1 MNRPAYMDGIVVGVS
16 VALVLTATGV
26 AFLSY
31 LDPVFVLTF
40 ASTAN
45 FCN

>member
-1 MNRPAYMDGIVVGVS
+1 MNRLAYRDGIVIGVS
-16 VALVLTATGV
+16 VALVLTATGL

>member
-1 MNRPAYMDGIVVGVS
+1 MNRPATMDGIVAGVS
-16 VALVLTATGV
+16 AALVLTATGL

>member
-1 MNRPAYMDGIVVGVS
+1 MNRPVYMGGIVAGAS
-16 VALVLTATGV
+16 VAVVLIATTL

-40 ASTAN
+40 ASSAN

>member
-1 MNRPAYMDGIVVGVS
+1 MNRLAHMDGIIAGASLAVVLIAT
-16 VALVLTATGV
+16 AL

-40 ASTAN
+40 ASSAN

>member
-1 MNRPAYMDGIVVGVS
+1 MNRPAYMDGIVIGVS
-16 VALVLTATGV
+16 LALVSIVTGL